1 MPPRAATTAPA
12 SVPAVLHPVGDL
24 PAAVYWRRR
33 LLVLAVLVGLL
44 AGAGWLVTSLVQRAG
59 ADAAAEDEAARR
71 PVPTP
76 ALERVVPSLAGVRTP
91 GQAPA
96 TPLPDERP
104 AAQTRPTRAAP
115 APGGPC
121 TDEMIELAVR
131 APAEVPAGSKPTLEI
146 VVRNVATVP
155 CVRAVDQELQEIL
168 LLDAAGT
175 RVWGSNDCFPE
186 ESDRRVTLRPQATVA
201 LPLIWSGLTS
211 APRCAGERVVPAAG
225 DYVLRARLDTK
236 ASPDTALRLG

>member
-1 MPPRAATTAPA
+1 M
-12 SVPAVLHPVGDL
+12 LHPVGDL

-33 LLVLAVLVGLL
+33 LVVLAVLVGLL

-59 ADAAAEDEAARR
+59 ADAAEDDAAGR

-76 ALERVVPSLAGVRTP
+76 ALERVLSSLAGVRTP
-91 GQAPA
+91 EQGPA

-104 AAQTRPTRAAP
+104 PAETRPTRAAP

-131 APAEVPAGSKPTLEI
+131 APARVRAGSKPTLEI
-146 VVRNVATVP
+146 VVRSVAAVP
-155 CVRAVDQELQEIL
+155 CVRAVDKELQEIL
-168 LLDAAGT
+168 LLDSAGT

-186 ESDRRVTLRPQATVA
+186 QSDRRVTLRPRGTVV
-201 LPLIWSGLTS
+201 LPIVWSGLTS
-211 APRCAGERVVPAAG
+211 APGCAGERVVPPAG
-225 DYVLRARLDTK
+225 DYVLRARLDGE
-236 ASPDTALRLG
+236 ASADTPLRLG